1 MKSCKNCGAELSDKA
16 IICTECG
23 EVQSNS
29 DNTSSDDG
37 FFSMPYLSAAAPAVS
52 NKSSKSNKNDSSTE
66 DEKSS
71 PASSKSVSKDD
82 IINDKLTDPL
92 ERAFAKRDKRNKLIR
107 IIAIVTACIIVISVG
122 AYFIFR
128 SKGYHRTLDNY
139 IDGRTSSGGT
149 KYLSIVPELYLINA
163 ESLYNMRRPDIKS
176 NTGNY
181 LQYVE
186 NQLQADYG
194 NNLSLTYKIT
204 SERTVEDKNS
214 LETIEN
220 TITST
225 YSTDI
230 NISEAAYVN
239 IRLTTKGSVTQ
250 SSENMSLTFYKYDGD
265 WYCLDAMEVIQFAC
279 ENAGYN
285 LW

>member
-16 IICTECG
+16 VICTECG
-23 EVQSNS
+23 EVQNTS
-29 DNTSSDDG
+29 DNTASDDG
-37 FFSMPYLSAAAPAVS
+37 FFSMPYLSAAPPV
-52 NKSSKSNKNDSSTE
+52 NNKNSKKDTSTE
-66 DEKSS
+66 TEKSS
-71 PASSKSVSKDD
+71 PVSSKSVKTEE
-82 IINDKLTDPL
+82 IIDDKLIDPL
-92 ERAFAKRDKRNKLIR
+92 ERAFAKRDKRNKIIR
-107 IIAIVTACIIVISVG
+107 IIAIVIACVILISVG

-128 SKGYHRTLDNY
+128 NKGYYRTLENY

-163 ESLYNMRRPDIKS
+163 ESLYSMKRPDIKK

-181 LQYVE
+181 LEYVE
-186 NQLQADYG
+186 GQLEANYG
-194 NNLSLTYKIT
+194 NGLSLTYKIT
-204 SERTVEDKNS
+204 SERTVEDKGS

-220 TITST
+220 TILST
-225 YSTDI
+225 YSTDV